1 VNFLL
6 HHHLAAR
13 DLGRADAAAGAML
26 PDVWRMA
33 DRRARVR
40 DSVGADPE
48 PALQSVSDGVAH
60 HLAVDARFHRAPVFL
75 DGEMAAREV
84 MRRAPGAAKVGLFA
98 HIAWELCFDG
108 ALLRREGTERVLG
121 AVRDAVAA
129 VRPDLHH
136 RLAAAR
142 VRLPDAD
149 RVAFEIRVD
158 RILDA
163 IAAGPWVIG
172 YTTGSGI
179 VERLEGLRTRFG
191 FLPMSPADREAIA
204 SGLEAL
210 VPEADAAL
218 GEIT

>member
-6 HHHLAAR
+6 HHHLAVR
-13 DLGRADAAAGAML
+13 DLGRAEAAAGAML

-40 DSVGADPE
+40 DGAGADLQ
-48 PALQSVSDGVAH
+48 PAMQSVSDGLAH

-75 DGEMAAREV
+75 DGEIAAREV
-84 MRRAPGAAKVGLFA
+84 LHRARDAAKIGLFA
-98 HIAWELCFDG
+98 HIAWELCLDG
-108 ALLRREGTERVLG
+108 ALLRHEGTERVLG

-136 RLAAAR
+136 RVAAGR
-142 VRLPDAD
+142 VRLPAAD
-149 RVAFEIRVD
+149 RAAFEMRVD

-179 VERLEGLRTRFG
+179 VERLDGLRTRLG
-191 FLPMSPADREAIA
+191 LLPMSPADREAIA
-204 SGLEAL
+204 SGLETL
-210 VPEADAAL
+210 TLEADAAL
-218 GEIT
+218 EEII